1 VLINPYEARR
11 MPVPDKILRLRT
23 VLERTG
29 LSRSTIYRKI
39 EEGTFPRQVRIS
51 EHCCGW
57 RESDLSRWIGDPQGY
72 ARNSSTGCL
81 GAPTKPSGQQQIAP
95 SVLQAPEDI

>member
-1 VLINPYEARR
+1 VLINPYDARR
-11 MPVPDKILRLRT
+11 MPAPDKILRLRT
-23 VLERTG
+23 VLERAG

-72 ARNSSTGCL
+72 AQNSSTGGR
-81 GAPTKPSGQQQIAP
+81 GAPAKLAGQQPIAS
-95 SVLQAPEDI
+95 SVLQTPEDI

>member
-1 VLINPYEARR
+1 
-11 MPVPDKILRLRT
+11 MPAPDKILRLRT

-57 RESDLSRWIGDPQGY
+57 RESDLNRWIGDPQGY
-72 ARNSSTGCL
+72 AQNGTAENL
-81 GAPTKPSGQQQIAP
+81 GTTTKPSCQQQIARAG
-95 SVLQAPEDI
+95 LQAAEDI

>member
-1 VLINPYEARR
+1 
-11 MPVPDKILRLRT
+11 MPAPDKILRLRT

-57 RESDLSRWIGDPQGY
+57 RESDLSRWICDPQGY
-72 ARNSSTGCL
+72 AQSSATREFA
-81 GAPTKPSGQQQIAP
+81 APAKPSGQQRIPP
-95 SVLQAPEDI
+95 SVPQTPEDI

>member
-1 VLINPYEARR
+1 
-11 MPVPDKILRLRT
+11 MPAPDKILRLRT

-39 EEGTFPRQVRIS
+39 EDGTFPRQVRIS

-57 RESDLSRWIGDPQGY
+57 RESDIGRWICDPQRY
-72 ARNSSTGCL
+72 AQNCPVGNL
-81 GAPTKPSGQQQIAP
+81 GASTKPSGQQQIP
-95 SVLQAPEDI
+95 LSVLQTPEDI